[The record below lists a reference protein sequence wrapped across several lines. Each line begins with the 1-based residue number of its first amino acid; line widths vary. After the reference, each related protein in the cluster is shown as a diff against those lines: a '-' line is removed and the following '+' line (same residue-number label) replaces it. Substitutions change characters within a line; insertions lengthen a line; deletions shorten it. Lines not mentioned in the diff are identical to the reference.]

1 MNFKELLKDLRDTAQ
16 SLKDFIM
23 QVADRKILRAA
34 ILHFILTLFT
44 DELVFE
50 YGGVSLFYIIR
61 IKIIF
66 LIILTVIWHFIG
78 YLIKNYSKSVD
89 VRDFIRFSG
98 IYFGIM
104 MLFQFALWPFIV
116 GDQMYYCYFADS
128 VYLTNAAIF
137 QGIFIKY
144 FRIYALMLVPD
155 LAGIV
160 IVQLC
165 VISLIV
171 GYVML
176 GVKKHFGLEKWVYL
190 FYIPFLTPVVIQH
203 NLHIEKDILYSY
215 FVFLLLAH
223 MLIVRLKQ
231 DKALNVNLFIIA
243 VFYAVAASIRPEG
256 IIFFIVT
263 PVLIYLLN
271 YKEINLRKIILF
283 LILSV
288 FISFIFVPNYMS
300 TVLLNKNGHSYT
312 NMYILNDSFKVLLQ
326 KAMNMK
332 DGYILDEF
340 KSNTDLKPEKLV
352 AKDIDFNIGFFIN
365 LPKRDQLKFQ
375 IISNKLI
382 KKYFYD
388 YIKYKFTLFYNK
400 IYITDLNANVRNLG
414 KYDDYAESRYQL
426 IKNKLTQINRHIYS
440 EVIGV
445 FNKYNAFIRGAYYNL
460 LAISIIIAYGAI
472 LLAAILISE
481 KKILIEVIFIIS
493 YLIFQ
498 ILMSPF
504 PNIRFYFPC
513 YITAYFFIFYL
524 IFYFIKGKQPRLS
537 LR

>member
-1 MNFKELLKDLRDTAQ
+1 MNIKELLKDLRDTAV
-16 SLKDFIM
+16 SLKDFII

-34 ILHFILTLFT
+34 ILHFILTLFS

-66 LIILTVIWHFIG
+66 LIILIIIWHLMG
-78 YLIKNYSKSVD
+78 YLVKNYSKSED
-89 VRDFIRFSG
+89 IRDFIKFSG
-98 IYFGIM
+98 IYFAVM
-104 MLFQFALWPFIV
+104 MLFQLALWPFIV

-144 FRIYALMLVPD
+144 FRIYSLMLVPN

-165 VISLIV
+165 VISLII

-176 GVKKHFGLEKWVYL
+176 RIKKHFGLAKWAYL

-215 FVFLLLAH
+215 FIFLLLAH
-223 MLIVRLKQ
+223 ILIVRLKQ
-231 DKALNVNLFIIA
+231 DKRLNINLFIIA
-243 VFYAVAASIRPEG
+243 VFYAIAASIRPEG
-256 IIFFIVT
+256 IILFIVM

-283 LILSV
+283 LIFSV
-288 FISFIFVPNYMS
+288 FSSFIFVPNYMS

-326 KAMNMK
+326 KAINMK
-332 DGYILDEF
+332 DEYILDEF
-340 KSNTDLKPEKLV
+340 KSNTNLKSEELCV
-352 AKDIDFNIGFFIN
+352 KDIDFNIGFFIN
-365 LPKRDQLKFQ
+365 LPKRDQIKFQ

-382 KKYFYD
+382 QKYFYD
-388 YIKYKFTLFYNK
+388 YIKYKFTLFYEK
-400 IYITDLNANVRNLG
+400 IYITDLNTNIRNLG
-414 KYDDYAESRYQL
+414 KYDDYADSRYQL
-426 IKNKLTQINRHIYS
+426 IKNKLTQISPYIYS
-440 EVIGV
+440 EVIGI
-445 FNKYNAFIRGAYYNL
+445 FSKYNAFIRGSYYNF
-460 LAISIIIAYGAI
+460 LAISIIMVYGVI
-472 LLAAILISE
+472 LLGAILISE
-481 KKILIEVIFIIS
+481 KKLLIELIFIIS

-504 PNIRFYFPC
+504 PNLRFYFPC
-513 YITAYFFIFYL
+513 YITGYFFMFYL
-524 IFYFIKGKQPRLS
+524 IFYFIGNKNRNVIH
-537 LR
+537 